1 MFDLGWTELLLIGI
15 VALIVV
21 GPKDLPMLFRKVG
34 QFVGKAKGM
43 AREFSRAMDQ
53 AADDTGVKD
62 ISKTISAA
70 TNPVKSS
77 IDGLKT
83 AAQDFTSIDPDSET
97 GKLAKERA
105 DAAAKIKK
113 AAAEKAEARLATE
126 AAAEAAEIKLEDV
139 SVDAKTQETVA
150 EAKGEA

>member
-53 AADDTGVKD
+53 AADDAGVKS

-83 AAQDFTSIDPDSET
+83 AAQDFNSVAPGSEAE
-97 GKLAKERA
+97 KLSKERA
-105 DAAAKIKK
+105 DAAAKIEK
-113 AAAEKAEARLATE
+113 ATAEKAKARLAAE
-126 AAAEAAEIKLEDV
+126 AAAEVSEPKPEDLR
-139 SVDAKTQETVA
+139 VDAKTQDTVA

>member
-53 AADDTGVKD
+53 AADDAGVKD

-70 TNPVKSS
+70 TNPVKSG

-83 AAQDFTSIDPDSET
+83 EAQDFTSIDPDSET

-113 AAAEKAEARLATE
+113 AAAEKAEARLASE
-126 AAAEAAEIKLEDV
+126 AAAEAAEIKPEDV
-139 SVDAKTQETVA
+139 SVDAKTQESVA